1 MRLAPL
7 LGLVVACLGLAAC
20 GAGQA
25 ASPASPN
32 LDTILAEKP
41 AALLSDYGF
50 FEDAGADHP
59 ASRVKPYDLINPL
72 FSDDAAKHRF
82 IYVPPGNMVQAEGA
96 GLPEFPVGTALIK
109 TFGFAPDMRSPE
121 DGAYK
126 VETRVIIRKA
136 DGWAAFPY
144 VWNEDGTEAK
154 YAPTGARRTIE
165 TISPAGEP
173 LEIHYEVP
181 NKNQCK
187 TCHQSGDTISPIGPK
202 LRNLDHAGPAGVDQL
217 SDWVAA
223 GLLDGV
229 PLGMKRT
236 PSALDTRLPLE
247 ARARGY
253 LDINCGHCHKP
264 DGSASNS
271 GLWLTLEETSPTR
284 LGLKKHPTAAG
295 RGSGNR
301 RYVIDP
307 GHPEESIL
315 AFRMASTEPGI
326 AMPELGRTLP
336 DPVGIDLINQWV
348 AGMEV
353 E

>member
-1 MRLAPL
+1 MRPGL
-7 LGLVVACLGLAAC
+7 LSACLILAAC

-25 ASPASPN
+25 ATPSEPSLEAV
-32 LDTILAEKP
+32 LADKP
-41 AALLSDYGF
+41 APLLSAYGF
-50 FEDAGADHP
+50 FEDAGGNIP
-59 ASRVKPYDLINPL
+59 AERVKAYDLINPL

-82 IYVPPGNMVQAEGA
+82 IYVPPGEMAKEAGA
-96 GLPEFPVGTALIK
+96 GLPDYPVGTALIK
-109 TFGFAPDMRSPE
+109 TFAFAPDMRSPE
-121 DGAYK
+121 EGAYK

-165 TISPAGEP
+165 TISPGGET

-187 TCHQSGDTISPIGPK
+187 TCHQSGDAIRPIGPK
-202 LRNLDHAGPAGVDQL
+202 LRNLDHPGPAGVDQL

-223 GLLDGV
+223 GILDGV
-229 PLGMKRT
+229 PLGMKAS
-236 PSALDTRLPLE
+236 PSAVDASLPLD

-295 RGSGNR
+295 RGSGDR

-336 DPVGIDLINQWV
+336 DPVGIDLINKWI
-348 AGMEV
+348 AGME

>member
-144 VWNEDGTEAK
+144 VWNEAGTEAK

-187 TCHQSGDTISPIGPK
+187 TCHLSGDTISPIGPK

-236 PSALDTRLPLE
+236 PSSLDTSLPLE

-326 AMPELGRTLP
+326 AMPELGRTIP
-336 DPVGIDLINQWV
+336 DPMGLELINAWI
-348 AGMEV
+348 AGME

>member
-7 LGLVVACLGLAAC
+7 LGFMTACLGLAAC

-25 ASPASPN
+25 AGPASPN

-82 IYVPPGNMVQAEGA
+82 IYVPPDAMVQAEGA

-121 DGAYK
+121 GGAYK

-144 VWNEDGTEAK
+144 VWNEAGTEAK
-154 YAPTGARRTIE
+154 YAPTGARRMIE

-173 LEIHYEVP
+173 LEIHYEMP

-223 GLLDGV
+223 GILDGV

-236 PSALDTRLPLE
+236 PSALDTSLPLE

-336 DPVGIDLINQWV
+336 DPVGIDLINQWI
-348 AGMEV
+348 AGME

>member
-1 MRLAPL
+1 MRNALPL
-7 LGLVVACLGLAAC
+7 ACLILAAC
-20 GAGQA
+20 GSGQA
-25 ASPASPN
+25 ASPAGPD
-32 LDTILAEKP
+32 LEIVLADAP
-41 AALLSDYGF
+41 APLLSDYGF
-50 FEDAGADHP
+50 FEDAGANLP
-59 ASRVKPYDLINPL
+59 AGRVKAYDLINPL
-72 FSDDAAKHRF
+72 FSDDADKHRF
-82 IYVPPGNMVQAEGA
+82 IYVPPGEMVKADGA

-109 TFGFAPDMRSPE
+109 TFAFAPDLRDPE
-121 DGAYK
+121 TGNYK

-144 VWNEDGTEAK
+144 VWNEAGTEAK
-154 YAPTGARRTIE
+154 YAPIGARRTIQ
-165 TISPAGEP
+165 TISPQGEP

-187 TCHQSGDTISPIGPK
+187 TCHQSGDVVEPIGPK
-202 LRNLDHAGPAGVDQL
+202 LRNLDHPGPAGVDQL

-223 GLLDGV
+223 GILDGV
-229 PLGMKRT
+229 PLGMKAS
-236 PSALDTRLPLE
+236 PSAVDVSLPVD

-253 LDINCGHCHKP
+253 LDINCGHCHNP
-264 DGSASNS
+264 GGSASNS
-271 GLWLTLEETSPTR
+271 GLWLTLEEASPTR

-295 RGSGNR
+295 RGSGDR

-326 AMPELGRTLP
+326 AMPELGRTLS
-336 DPVGIDLINQWV
+336 DPVGIELINQWI
-348 AGMEV
+348 AEME

>member
-1 MRLAPL
+1 
-7 LGLVVACLGLAAC
+7 
-20 GAGQA
+20 
-25 ASPASPN
+25 
-32 LDTILAEKP
+32 
-41 AALLSDYGF
+41 
-50 FEDAGADHP
+50 
-59 ASRVKPYDLINPL
+59 VKVYDLINPL

-82 IYVPPGNMVQAEGA
+82 IFVPPGEMAKEAGA
-96 GLPEFPVGTALIK
+96 GLPDYPVGTALIK
-109 TFGFAPDMRSPE
+109 TFAFAPDMRAPE
-121 DGAYK
+121 EGAYK

-154 YAPTGARRTIE
+154 YAPTGARKTIE

-187 TCHQSGDTISPIGPK
+187 TCHQSGDAIQPIGPK
-202 LRNLDHAGPAGVDQL
+202 LRNLDHPGPAGVDQL

-223 GLLDGV
+223 GILDGV
-229 PLGMKRT
+229 SLGMNAS
-236 PSALDTRLPLE
+236 PSAVDASLPLD

-295 RGSGNR
+295 RGSGDR
-301 RYVIDP
+301 RYVIAP
-307 GHPEESIL
+307 GHPEDSIL

-336 DPVGIDLINQWV
+336 DPVGVELINAWI
-348 AGMEV
+348 AGME

>member
-41 AALLSDYGF
+41 AALLFRLRIFRGC
-50 FEDAGADHP
+50 GADHP

-82 IYVPPGNMVQAEGA
+82 IYVPPGEMVQAEGA

-136 DGWAAFPY
+136 DGWTAFPY

-173 LEIHYEVP
+173 QEIHYEVP

-217 SDWVAA
+217 SDWAAA
-223 GLLDGV
+223 GILDGV

-236 PSALDTRLPLE
+236 PSALDTSLPLE

-336 DPVGIDLINQWV
+336 DPVGIDLINQWI
-348 AGMEV
+348 AGME

>member
-1 MRLAPL
+1 MTGSRLAAL
-7 LGLVVACLGLAAC
+7 AAGLVLAAC
-20 GAGQA
+20 GGEQA
-25 ASPASPN
+25 AGPDLA
-32 LDTILAEKP
+32 TILADKP
-41 AALLSDYGF
+41 APVLSDYGF
-50 FEDAGADHP
+50 FADAGADLP
-59 ASRVKPYDLINPL
+59 AARVKAYDLINPL
-72 FSDDAAKHRF
+72 FSDDADKHRF
-82 IYVPPGNMVQAEGA
+82 IYMPPGRMAKVEGS
-96 GLPEFPVGTALIK
+96 GLPDYPVGTALIK
-109 TFGFAPDMRSPE
+109 TFAFAPDMRVPAEGS
-121 DGAYK
+121 YK

-144 VWNEDGTEAK
+144 VWNDQGTEAT
-154 YAPTGARRTIE
+154 YAPTGARRTVE
-165 TISPAGEP
+165 TISPGGTP
-173 LEIHYEVP
+173 LTIAYEVP

-187 TCHQSGDTISPIGPK
+187 TCHQAGDAVEPIGPK
-202 LRNLDHAGPAGVDQL
+202 LRNLDHAGPAGVNQL
-217 SDWVAA
+217 SDWMAS
-223 GLLDGV
+223 GILDGV
-229 PLGMKRT
+229 PLDLKAT
-236 PSALDTRLPLE
+236 PSAADETLPLD

-271 GLWLTLEETSPTR
+271 GLWLTLEETSPVR

-336 DPVGIDLINQWV
+336 DPVGIDLINQWI
-348 AGMEV
+348 AGMEA

>member
-1 MRLAPL
+1 MRTGLPL
-7 LGLVVACLGLAAC
+7 ACLVLAAC

-25 ASPASPN
+25 AGPVMPD
-32 LDTILAEKP
+32 LETVLADKP
-41 AALLSDYGF
+41 APLLSDYGF
-50 FEDAGADHP
+50 FEDTSGNLP
-59 ASRVKPYDLINPL
+59 AERVKAYDLINPL
-72 FSDDAAKHRF
+72 FSDHAAKHRF
-82 IYVPPGNMVQAEGA
+82 IYVPPGEFVKADGA
-96 GLPEFPVGTALIK
+96 GLPDYPVGTALLK
-109 TFGFAPDMRSPE
+109 TFAFAPDMRAPE
-121 DGAYK
+121 EGAYK

-144 VWNEDGTEAK
+144 VWNEDGTEAE
-154 YAPTGARRTIE
+154 YAPIGARRTIE
-165 TISPAGEP
+165 TISPGGEP

-187 TCHQSGDTISPIGPK
+187 TCHQSGDAIRPIGPK
-202 LRNLDHAGPAGVDQL
+202 LRNLDHPGPAGVDQL

-223 GLLDGV
+223 GMLDGV
-229 PLGMKRT
+229 PLGMKAT
-236 PSALDTRLPLE
+236 PASLDTSLPLD

-271 GLWLTLEETSPTR
+271 GLWLTLEETSLTR

-295 RGSGNR
+295 RGSGDR

-326 AMPELGRTLP
+326 AMPELGRTLS
-336 DPVGIDLINQWV
+336 DPVGIDLINQWI
-348 AGMEV
+348 AGMGE
-353 E
+353 

>member
-1 MRLAPL
+1 MRHVLPF
-7 LGLVVACLGLAAC
+7 ACLILAAC

-25 ASPASPN
+25 AAPPGPD
-32 LDTILAEKP
+32 LETILADKP
-41 AALLSDYGF
+41 ASVLSDYGF
-50 FEDAGADHP
+50 FTDAGADHP
-59 ASRVKPYDLINPL
+59 AKRVKSYDLINPL
-72 FSDDAAKHRF
+72 FSDDADKHRF
-82 IYVPPGNMVQAEGA
+82 IYVPPGETAKADGA

-109 TFGFAPDMRSPE
+109 TFAFAPDLRDPE
-121 DGAYK
+121 AGNFK

-144 VWNEDGTEAK
+144 VWNEAGTQAT
-154 YAPTGARRTIE
+154 YAPVGARRTIE
-165 TISPAGEP
+165 TISPQGKP

-187 TCHQSGDTISPIGPK
+187 TCHQSGDVVEPIGPK
-202 LRNLDHAGPAGVDQL
+202 LRNLDHPGPAGVDQL

-223 GLLDGV
+223 GILDGV
-229 PLGMKRT
+229 PLGLKTAPDAMDV
-236 PSALDTRLPLE
+236 SLPLD

-253 LDINCGHCHKP
+253 LDINCGHCHNP
-264 DGSASNS
+264 GGSASNS
-271 GLWLTLEETSPTR
+271 GLWLMLEETSPTR

-295 RGSGNR
+295 RGSGDR

-336 DPVGIDLINQWV
+336 DPVGIDLINQWI
-348 AGMEV
+348 AGMEP